1 MDGCL
6 MLFDITPHIDSDI
19 EGIIQ
24 VGAHLGNEYEAL
36 SKLSSNILMFEP
48 QTDIYNQL
56 IEKLGSKNGIK
67 IENKALGSERKTA
80 IMFKEQAN
88 GGQSSSLLLPALHL
102 IQYPVIQFNDSEE
115 VQVITLDEYIEQNPS
130 NYNLMTLDVQGYE
143 LEVLK
148 GAKKTL
154 ENIKYI
160 LCEVN
165 RAELYKGC
173 PMVEQIDEFLKQ
185 FGFERIVTSWDGQ
198 TWGDALYKK
207 R

>member
-1 MDGCL
+1 MDGDL
-6 MLFDITPHIDSDI
+6 MLFDIHPYIDSEI
-19 EGIIQ
+19 TGIIQ
-24 VGAHLGNEYEAL
+24 VGAHLGNEYDSL
-36 SKLSSNILMFEP
+36 SKLSTNILMFEP
-48 QTDIYNQL
+48 QTNIYNQL
-56 IEKLGSKNGIK
+56 VEKLGSKEGVI
-67 IENKALGSERKTA
+67 IENLALGSERKTA
-80 IMFKEQAN
+80 VMFKEQAN

-102 IQYPVIQFNDSEE
+102 VQYPVIEFNDSEE
-115 VQVITLDEYIEQNPS
+115 VNVITLDEYFETTTS

-154 ENIKYI
+154 EKVQYI

-165 RAELYKGC
+165 RAELYKDC

-207 R
+207 K

>member
-1 MDGCL
+1 
-6 MLFDITPHIDSDI
+6 MLFDINPYIDSKI
-19 EGIIQ
+19 TGIIQ
-24 VGAHLGNEYEAL
+24 VGAHLGNEYDSL
-36 SKLSSNILMFEP
+36 SKLSTNILMFEP
-48 QTDIYNQL
+48 QTNIYNQL
-56 IEKLGSKNGIK
+56 VEKLGSKEGVK
-67 IENKALGSERKTA
+67 IENLALGSEKKTA

-102 IQYPVIQFNDSEE
+102 VQYPVIEFNDSEE
-115 VQVITLDEYIEQNPS
+115 VNVITLDEYFESIPS

-154 ENIKYI
+154 ANVQYI

-165 RAELYKGC
+165 RAELYKDC
-173 PMVEQIDEFLKQ
+173 PMVEHIDEFLKQ

-198 TWGDALYKK
+198 TWGDGLYKK
-207 R
+207 K